1 MNKQMLTMTPKSP
14 MMKAAKLVEL
24 GNAKKILM
32 TQLEAI
38 TMEMQPLKDDL
49 LKITQ
54 DLDVLSLKTGSY
66 TISRAIRITPQVE
79 DFKTLKASLEK
90 AGVPILTEE
99 AFSPQMDV
107 VFKEALKEGREFE
120 GLGKKETQYIAV
132 RVATKKEDE
141 SGK

>member
-1 MNKQMLTMTPKSP
+1 MTPKSP

-24 GNAKKILM
+24 GVIAKELREKLA
-32 TQLEAI
+32 LI
-38 TMEMQPLKDDL
+38 TDEMQVYKDDL

-79 DFKTLKASLEK
+79 DFVKLKVSLEK
-90 AGVPILTEE
+90 AGVPVMVVE
-99 AFSPQMDV
+99 AFAPQMDE
-107 VFKEALKEGREFE
+107 VFKEALKEGKEFD
-120 GLGKKETQYIAV
+120 GLGKRETQYIAV
-132 RVATKKEDE
+132 RISDKKEAE

>member
-1 MNKQMLTMTPKSP
+1 MTPKSP

-24 GNAKKILM
+24 GVIAKELREKLA
-32 TQLEAI
+32 LI
-38 TMEMQPLKDDL
+38 TDEMQVYKDDL

-79 DFKTLKASLEK
+79 NFSKLKVSLEK
-90 AGVPILTEE
+90 AGVPVMVVE
-99 AFSPQMDV
+99 AFAPQMDE
-107 VFKEALKEGREFE
+107 VFKEALKEGKEFD
-120 GLGKKETQYIAV
+120 GLGKRETQYIAV
-132 RVATKKEDE
+132 RISDKKEAE

>member
-1 MNKQMLTMTPKSP
+1 MTPKSP

-24 GNAKKILM
+24 GVIAKELREKLSLV
-32 TQLEAI
+32 TD
-38 TMEMQPLKDDL
+38 EMQVYKDDL

-79 DFKTLKASLEK
+79 DFVKLKVSLEK
-90 AGVPILTEE
+90 AGVPVMTVE
-99 AFSPQMDV
+99 AFAPQMDE
-107 VFKEALKEGREFE
+107 VFKEALKEGKEFD
-120 GLGKKETQYIAV
+120 GLGKRETQYIAV
-132 RVATKKEDE
+132 RISDKKEAE